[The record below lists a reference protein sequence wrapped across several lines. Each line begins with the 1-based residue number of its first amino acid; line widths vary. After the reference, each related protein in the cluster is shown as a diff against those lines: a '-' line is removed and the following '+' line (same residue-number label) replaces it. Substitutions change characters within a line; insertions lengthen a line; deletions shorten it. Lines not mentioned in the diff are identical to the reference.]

1 MSHPD
6 EQRHQYPVWTG
17 PHTTYRPCPPIAP
30 PPLNANTRAMLHLL
44 RGFAE
49 YALAK
54 SVTP

>member
-30 PPLNANTRAMLHLL
+30 PPLNANTRAILTLL
-44 RGFAE
+44 RDFTE